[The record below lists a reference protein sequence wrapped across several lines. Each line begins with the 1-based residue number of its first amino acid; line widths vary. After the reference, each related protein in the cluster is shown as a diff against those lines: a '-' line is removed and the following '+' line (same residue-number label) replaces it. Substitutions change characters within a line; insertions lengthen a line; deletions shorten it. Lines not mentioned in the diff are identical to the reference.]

1 MAEKAL
7 PRRLSLATE
16 IGGLF
21 ILLGLLPLFLIGW
34 HYFRAAEEQLSAE
47 IAHSLAVVADT
58 KAGRIEV
65 FALDRMR
72 EAMALAGAPL
82 AEDAMLALENAL
94 TADGPDALAAAA
106 GRFQPLLERY
116 RDSLGSQGLYLIGAD
131 GTVLLSAGGAAA
143 TGERLPGTSDLLGN
157 VFDRARTLLEAQ
169 VSDFAWHPPL
179 GEVAA
184 FAAAPILRDARV
196 LGVAVL
202 QIDRAEVLRVVED
215 YVGLG
220 ATGEA
225 MLAGAA
231 PGGIRLIGSVRFP
244 DALGSR
250 VELPAGHAAAAPF
263 LQALAGERG
272 AGVVTDYRGED
283 VVATWRYLPSF
294 RWALVVKADVADRME
309 PIARLR
315 AMGLLVVGIA
325 IALVI
330 VVSALMARA
339 IATPIR
345 ELEAA
350 THKLSDG
357 AAPQGPAVTS
367 GAWEVVSLARA
378 FDGMARRIH
387 AYQTGLKRMVDDR
400 TAELR
405 AAKEQAESATRA
417 KSEFLAMMSHEV
429 RTPLNGIV
437 GTAELL
443 RTRPLEAEAD
453 AAVRTIQQSGAA
465 LAELL
470 NDILDISRIEA
481 GRLTFENRD
490 FAPAGLL
497 AGLAALMRPTA
508 ERKGLSWQVVVAADV
523 PAVVHGDPARL
534 RQVLLNLVG
543 NAVKFTDRG
552 GVRLELSAA
561 AVDARHATLRFAV
574 SDSGIGIPEDARDRL
589 FQPFNQLSEER
600 SLRYGGTGL
609 GLAISKRLVEGMG
622 GSVDV
627 AGRDGGGT
635 VFTVILP
642 VLVGTAA
649 PAAAPAT
656 ATPPVPPLR
665 VLVVEDEPVNRHVLE
680 GLLGHDGHGVVS
692 LASGPEALERLE
704 REDVDL
710 VLTDLRLPGLSG
722 IEVARRVRA
731 LGGPAVVAV
740 TANLMADDRAACL
753 AAGCAAVVG
762 KPVLMEDLRAA
773 LATAWAGRPPP
784 RPPLFDRRYLDDIA
798 EALPRD
804 EVARLLG
811 LAEESL
817 GGALAAL
824 ADEPDPE
831 VAHRLA
837 GVAGSY
843 GLMRLRDRAKALESA
858 LRRGE
863 PEDAAPYLAALP
875 ALAEESRISLAR
887 WWDGYSAGASSLA
900 PRTMNP

>member
-1 MAEKAL
+1 MADRPLA
-7 PRRLSLATE
+7 RRLSLATE

-21 ILLGLLPLFLIGW
+21 VLLGLLPLFLIGW
-34 HYFRAAEEQLSAE
+34 HYFRTAEEQLSAE
-47 IAHSLAVVADT
+47 ISHSLAVVADT
-58 KAGRIEV
+58 KASRIEV

-82 AEDAMLALENAL
+82 AEDAMLALEA
-94 TADGPDALAAAA
+94 ALAGGPEALGGAA
-106 GRFQPLLERY
+106 GRFEPLVERY
-116 RDSLGSQGLYLIGAD
+116 RDSLGSQGLYLVGAD
-131 GTVLLSAGGAAA
+131 GTVLLSAGRAAA
-143 TGERLPGTSDLLGN
+143 AGERLNGGGDMLGN

-169 VSDFAWHPPL
+169 VSDFAWHAPL

-225 MLAGAA
+225 MLAGPA

-250 VELPAGHAAAAPF
+250 VELPADHAAAAPF

-272 AGVVTDYRGED
+272 AGVVTDYRGEE
-283 VVATWRYLPSF
+283 VIATWRYLPSF
-294 RWALVVKADVADRME
+294 RWGLVVKADVADRME

-325 IALVI
+325 TLLVV

-350 THKLSDG
+350 THLLSDG

-367 GAWEVVSLARA
+367 GAWEVVALARA

-387 AYQTGLKRMVDDR
+387 AYQTGLKRMVDAR

-417 KSEFLAMMSHEV
+417 KTEFLAMMSHEV

-443 RTRPLEAEAD
+443 RARPLDAEAD

-481 GRLTFENRD
+481 GRLTFEKRD
-490 FAPAGLL
+490 FDPAGLL

-508 ERKGLSWQVVVAADV
+508 ERKGLDWAVTVAPDV
-523 PAVVHGDPARL
+523 PASVHGDPARL

-552 GVRLELSAA
+552 GVRLDLSATA
-561 AVDARHATLRFAV
+561 SDARHVTLRFTVA
-574 SDSGIGIPEDARDRL
+574 DSGIGIPEAARDRL
-589 FQPFNQLSEER
+589 FQPFNQVSEER

-609 GLAISKRLVEGMG
+609 GLAISRRLVEGMG
-622 GSVDV
+622 GSIDV
-627 AGRDGGGT
+627 ASREGEGAT
-635 VFTVILP
+635 FTVVLP
-642 VLVGTAA
+642 VLVGAA
-649 PAAAPAT
+649 PESAAVPAL
-656 ATPPVPPLR
+656 PEVPPLR

-680 GLLGHDGHGVVS
+680 GLLAHAGHAVTS
-692 LASGPEALERLE
+692 AASGLEALGCLE
-704 REDVDL
+704 RGDFDM

-722 IEVARRVRA
+722 IEVARRVRDS
-731 LGGPAVVAV
+731 GGPPVVAV
-740 TANLMADDRAACL
+740 TANLMADDRAAC
-753 AAGCAAVVG
+753 AEAGIAAVVG

-773 LATAWAGRPPP
+773 LAAAWTDRPPP
-784 RPPLFDRRYLDDIA
+784 PPPLFDPRYLEDLA
-798 EALPRD
+798 EALPPA
-804 EVARLLG
+804 EVSRLLG
-811 LAEESL
+811 LAAESI

-824 ADEPDPE
+824 GEGADAET
-831 VAHRLA
+831 AHRLA

-843 GLMRLRDRAKALESA
+843 GLMRLRDRAKALETA
-858 LRRGE
+858 LRQGR
-863 PEDAAPYLAALP
+863 PETAPGLESLL
-875 ALAEESRISLAR
+875 ALAEEGRRALAA
-887 WWDGYSAGASSLA
+887 WEAAYASDGSAA
-900 PRTMNP
+900 PRTMRP